1 MKKFFYLFFVILFTS
16 VSAQEK
22 KEFQLSSHILDI
34 TVGQPVEKVDV
45 QLEKFD
51 ETTKQWVSL
60 DKKQTDK
67 NGRIADFLPYS
78 KDLKSN
84 YGKYKLIFLTED
96 YFKNK
101 KVESFYPFIEVV
113 FQIKDDRHYH
123 VPITLSPF
131 GYSTYRGS

>member
-1 MKKFFYLFFVILFTS
+1 MKKFLYLFFVVLFTS

-34 TVGQPVEKVDV
+34 TVGQPVEKVGV

-51 ETTKQWVSL
+51 ETSKQWVSL
-60 DKKQTDK
+60 GKKQTDK

-84 YGKYKLIFLTED
+84 FGKYKLIFLTED

-113 FQIKDDRHYH
+113 FQIKDDKHYH

>member
-1 MKKFFYLFFVILFTS
+1 MFS
-16 VSAQEK
+16 W
-22 KEFQLSSHILDI
+22 
-34 TVGQPVEKVDV
+34 KV
-45 QLEKFD
+45 D

-60 DKKQTDK
+60 GKKQTDK
-67 NGRIADFLPYS
+67 NGRIVDFLPYS
-78 KDLKSN
+78 KNLKSN

-113 FQIKDDRHYH
+113 FQINDDKHYH